1 HGSMFSP
8 CWENISTTAISVH
21 RIGSAI
27 SSRGR
32 SIIPSI
38 INSMFTDSTTATS
51 RGGIA
56 CSAHLKTPTSSPR
69 SAGFRT
75 PTRGTWAGCSFSG
88 TAIKAMPRL
97 IHSVRD
103 QPTRK
108 PLGLTLTMTNPRSA
122 VSHEAPG
129 LTRNWR
135 VGVVLA
141 TILVAMVAIFLL
153 PPIPQSELYHIF
165 ADKRTAF
172 GIPNCLNVL
181 SNLLFLLVGALG
193 VSYVLHPLAGPAPIN
208 GRAEATTFSGAMFI
222 DPNER
227 WGYLAFFVSVALTAF
242 GSAYYHLDPHDGTL
256 LWDRIPMAIGFMA
269 LVAATVGER
278 ISMKADRQILVPLMA
293 LGAGSVV
300 YWQVTQKSGH
310 GDLRPYVLVQFGSVL
325 LILLLL

>member
-1 HGSMFSP
+1 
-8 CWENISTTAISVH
+8 
-21 RIGSAI
+21 
-27 SSRGR
+27 
-32 SIIPSI
+32 
-38 INSMFTDSTTATS
+38 
-51 RGGIA
+51 
-56 CSAHLKTPTSSPR
+56 
-69 SAGFRT
+69 
-75 PTRGTWAGCSFSG
+75 
-88 TAIKAMPRL
+88 
-97 IHSVRD
+97 
-103 QPTRK
+103 
-108 PLGLTLTMTNPRSA
+108 MTNPRSA

-193 VSYVLHPLAGPAPIN
+193 VSHVLHSLAGPAPIN

-242 GSAYYHLDPHDGTL
+242 GSAYYHLDPRDGTL

-278 ISMKADRQILVPLMA
+278 ISMKAGRQILVPLMA

-325 LILLLL
+325 LTLLLAGLFPSRYTHGGDLVTALAIYGFAKVFEAADRSIFAIGSIVSGHTLKHIAAAISAYWVLGMLRLRNDKGLVPTF